1 MESVIVRLREYQT
14 SASDTEK
21 GVIRFI
27 LANTAE
33 AASVNIHELARRT
46 FVSAATVTRLC
57 RKIGFQNYKDYQRQ
71 LACEL
76 VLKKEARMD
85 RDFEITK
92 DDSLDMLVNKTFSR
106 SIASLDDT
114 RNLLNLEV
122 LQKCTDLFIQADSIT
137 FLGVGASLL
146 VAKDA
151 YLKFMRIKKRCQ
163 VYEDQDTQMVIA
175 RNMGPAELGVVISYS
190 GKTKAVVEFANILKE
205 NSVPIIAITGF
216 AESPL
221 TRIADYNLYVSATEY
236 HFKSGKLASRISQL
250 SIIDVL
256 YLSYIQKTR
265 EESTD
270 ALQNTYLIKTGR
282 EE

>member
-14 SASDTEK
+14 SASDTER

-92 DDSLDMLVNKTFSR
+92 DDSLDILVNKTFSR

-122 LQKCTDLFIQADSIT
+122 LQKCTDLFIQAESIT

-175 RNMGPAELGVVISYS
+175 RNMSPAELGVVISYS

>member
-85 RDFEITK
+85 SDFEITK
-92 DDSLDMLVNKTFSR
+92 DDSLDVLVNKTFSR

-122 LQKCTDLFIQADSIT
+122 LQKCTDLFIQAESIT

-175 RNMGPAELGVVISYS
+175 RNMNPAELGVVISYS

>member
-92 DDSLDMLVNKTFSR
+92 DDSLDILVNKTFSR

-122 LQKCTDLFIQADSIT
+122 LQKCTDLFIQAESIT

-175 RNMGPAELGVVISYS
+175 RNMSPAELGVVISYS

>member
-1 MESVIVRLREYQT
+1 MESVIVRLREYQA

-33 AASVNIHELARRT
+33 AASVNIHELARQT

-76 VLKKEARMD
+76 VLKKEARVD
-85 RDFEITK
+85 SDFEITK
-92 DDSLDMLVNKTFSR
+92 DDSLDILVNKTFSR

-122 LQKCTDLFIQADSIT
+122 LQKCTDLFIQAESIT

-175 RNMGPAELGVVISYS
+175 RNMNPAELGVVISYS

-270 ALQNTYLIKTGR
+270 ALQNTYLIKSGR

>member
-122 LQKCTDLFIQADSIT
+122 LQKCTDLFIQAESIT